1 MKTNQVLGLVFL
13 INAVVLGI
21 VTKLWYLGFPMGII
35 GFFYLI
41 GVISDDKNN
50 DAGRRSMK

>member
-21 VTKLWYLGFPMGII
+21 ATKMWYVGLPIGII

-41 GVISDDKNN
+41 GVISDDDKNN
-50 DAGRRSMK
+50 DAK